1 MMLGSQMP
9 MATGHVRRCQR
20 DGWWYHPGA
29 RQWYW
34 WCWGRAL
41 CQEVIEAGRL
51 HNFHSLNCLPI
62 FDHWSV
68 IMNTKGEL
76 VALMNGARSPPSL
89 HQEWSDYRL
98 KSSYFPSYYQLSII
112 LSIIHHTI
120 RFKLSEHQ
128 LSIIAITISI
138 YCTIIFMSSNYPS
151 HH

>member
-1 MMLGSQMP
+1 MMLGSQM
-9 MATGHVRRCQR
+9 ATEHVRSCQR
-20 DGWWYHPGA
+20 DSWWYHPGA
-29 RQWYW
+29 RQWHR
-34 WCWGRAL
+34 WCWGGAL

-51 HNFHSLNCLPI
+51 HNFHSLSCLPI
-62 FDHWSV
+62 FNHWTV

-98 KSSYFPSYYQLSII
+98 KSSYFPSYVASTFHHII
-112 LSIIHHTI
+112 NYPPYHQVQIVRASTIHHI
-120 RFKLSEHQ
+120 
-128 LSIIAITISI
+128 ITISI